1 MLSATPFLILAHDS
15 VQDILPTTGH
25 DCACADTNTRLLPV
39 VTRAVGRQL
48 IKPRLHTQRVDD
60 EHYLAFN
67 PLANS
72 GPVVLNE
79 AALGLLNGFSSF
91 GREEFG
97 ASANSDSERSVAIH
111 RLQELHLLEPSGTER
126 HLARG
131 ETQTLIAWLHT
142 TNACNLTCTYCYVD
156 KSNEPMEEATGYA
169 AVDAIFRSAVS
180 NGFKA
185 VKLKYAGG
193 EATLNFGL
201 VMKLHDYAAEK
212 AQESGLDLKEVI
224 LSNGVAL
231 TRPMLDFLRDEKIT
245 LMISIDGI
253 GEGHDVQ
260 RIFANGRGS
269 SHIVKRSIDRALSH
283 GVSPHI
289 SITVTANNA
298 DEVAAAVDFA
308 LERDLLFNLNFYRES
323 DATMDGADLR
333 AEDER
338 LIEAMR
344 QAFAVI
350 EQNLPSHSLLAS
362 LIDRANFGSPHE
374 TVCGA
379 GDSYLVVDQN
389 GGISRCQME
398 LERTV
403 TDIFADDP
411 LTEIRLH
418 SGGFQNTSVEEKSG
432 CRECDWRYWCA
443 GGCPSLTYRATGRN
457 DVKSPYCN
465 VYKSLYPD
473 LLQLEGLRILRQTS
487 NGLVR

>member
-1 MLSATPFLILAHDS
+1 MSPSNQFLILSRDESSEVAPVVDS
-15 VQDILPTTGH
+15 N
-25 DCACADTNTRLLPV
+25 CACADTNSNLVLTQM
-39 VTRAVGRQL
+39 ARQPDRHL
-48 IKPRLHTQRVDD
+48 FKAATHTQRLGQDR
-60 EHYLAFN
+60 HLAFN
-67 PLANS
+67 PLGDN
-72 GPVVLNE
+72 GPVILND
-79 AALGLLNGFSSF
+79 AALALLNCFTQTDQVDILQAGVL
-91 GREEFG
+91 
-97 ASANSDSERSVAIH
+97 DSNLQAAVDRLHALNLLELVGSQP
-111 RLQELHLLEPSGTER
+111 RLQ
-126 HLARG
+126 RG
-131 ETQTLIAWLHT
+131 DTQTLIAWLHT

-156 KSNEPMEEATGYA
+156 KSDDPMEEATGYA

-193 EATLNFGL
+193 EATLNFAL
-201 VMKLHDYAAEK
+201 VMKLHAYALEK
-212 AQESGLDLKEVI
+212 AQETGLGLKEVV

-253 GEGHDVQ
+253 GDGHDAQ

-269 SHIVKRSIDRALSH
+269 SHIVKRSIDRALTH

-298 DEVAAAVDFA
+298 DEVAAAVGFA
-308 LERDLLFNLNFYRES
+308 LERNLLFNLNFYRENDTTLDPAS
-323 DATMDGADLR
+323 LR
-333 AEDER
+333 AQDER
-338 LIEAMR
+338 LIAGIR
-344 QAFAVI
+344 QAFAII
-350 EQNLPSHSLLAS
+350 EENLPEHSLLAS

-389 GGISRCQME
+389 GSISRCQME
-398 LERTV
+398 IERSV
-403 TDIFADDP
+403 TDIFATDP

-418 SGGFQNTSVEEKSG
+418 TGGFQNTSVEEKSG

-465 VYKSLYPD
+465 VYKNLYPE
-473 LLQLEGLRILRQTS
+473 LLRLEGLRIIRAAEQEI
-487 NGLVR
+487 

>member
-1 MLSATPFLILAHDS
+1 MSHSNQFLILSRDESSELAPVVDS
-15 VQDILPTTGH
+15 N
-25 DCACADTNTRLLPV
+25 CACADTNSNLVLTPMAWEPARHLFKAA
-39 VTRAVGRQL
+39 T
-48 IKPRLHTQRVDD
+48 HTQSLGQDRHLV
-60 EHYLAFN
+60 FN
-67 PLANS
+67 PLADK
-72 GPVVLNE
+72 GPVILND
-79 AALGLLNGFSSF
+79 AALALLNCFTQT
-91 GREEFG
+91 
-97 ASANSDSERSVAIH
+97 AQIDVPQADLLDSDYRTAID
-111 RLQELHLLEPSGTER
+111 RLQSLRLLEPAGSQP
-126 HLARG
+126 HLQRG
-131 ETQTLIAWLHT
+131 DTQTLIAWLHT
-142 TNACNLTCTYCYVD
+142 TNACNLACTYCYVD
-156 KSNEPMEEATGYA
+156 KSDEPMEEATGYA

-201 VMKLHDYAAEK
+201 VMKLHAYAVEK
-212 AQESGLDLKEVI
+212 AQETGLGLKEVV

-231 TRPMLDFLRDEKIT
+231 TRPMLDFLREEKMT

-253 GEGHDVQ
+253 GNGHDAQ

-269 SHIVKRSIDRALSH
+269 SHVVKRSIERALAH

-289 SITVTANNA
+289 SITVTVNNT
-298 DEVAAAVDFA
+298 DEVAAAVGFA
-308 LERDLLFNLNFYRES
+308 LERSLVFNLNFYRENDTTLDPAS
-323 DATMDGADLR
+323 LR
-333 AEDER
+333 AQDER
-338 LIEAMR
+338 LIAGMR

-350 EQNLPSHSLLAS
+350 EQNLPEHSLLAS

-389 GGISRCQME
+389 GSISRCQME
-398 LERTV
+398 IEHSV
-403 TDIFADDP
+403 TDIFAADP

-457 DVKSPYCN
+457 DVKSPYCD
-465 VYKSLYPD
+465 VYKTLYPE
-473 LLQLEGLRILRQTS
+473 LLRLEGLRILREHS
-487 NGLVR
+487 LPS